1 MVTHSLLHTSR
12 RPTEDVPSQLFKE
25 DSEAYS
31 MPILPQGSG
40 KKTKSEGELH
50 NSTRASES

>member
-1 MVTHSLLHTSR
+1 METHSLLHTSR
-12 RPTEDVPSQLFKE
+12 RSTEDVPSRLFKE

-50 NSTRASES
+50 DSTRASES